1 MVFLDGSDGK
11 ESTCNAGDLGLIP
24 GLGRSLGEGN
34 GNPLQY
40 SCLKNSVDRGAWRA
54 MGSMGSQRARHTER
68 LTHTHTGLCSAARGL
83 QAALSHGGNL
93 SLGSRR
99 PGRWVLCL
107 EPAGG
112 PSRPPPLP
120 TLSLKNGDGV
130 HPCRGSLIH
139 GEGVCGVPPPG
150 WVLRSHKSLG
160 SSPVLALVFRLVCGD
175 NGQGRRMTQVRGKV
189 EWLAGAK
196 LAHGGAGC
204 WLGSEEPWALWS
216 NAVVSLCLGFED
228 TYGLG

>member
-1 MVFLDGSDGK
+1 MGTL
-11 ESTCNAGDLGLIP
+11 LGASWRP
-24 GLGRSLGEGN
+24 KQVTTPTDPQFENWGWCP
-34 GNPLQY
+34 PLQGFPH
-40 SCLKNSVDRGAWRA
+40 SWGRCLW
-54 MGSMGSQRARHTER
+54 
-68 LTHTHTGLCSAARGL
+68 SA
-83 QAALSHGGNL
+83 
-93 SLGSRR
+93 
-99 PGRWVLCL
+99 
-107 EPAGG
+107 
-112 PSRPPPLP
+112 
-120 TLSLKNGDGV
+120 
-130 HPCRGSLIH
+130 
-139 GEGVCGVPPPG
+139 PPG

-204 WLGSEEPWALWS
+204 WLGSEEPWVLWS